1 MFKSQNIS
9 LHNLKNQEGT
19 TKEMGWTY
27 SYYLKGQDHNKMLL
41 EVENVKLQHLSLL
54 LDTED

>member
-1 MFKSQNIS
+1 MFKSKNIS
-9 LHNLKNQEGT
+9 LHNLKNEGGT

-41 EVENVKLQHLSLL
+41 EVENVKL
-54 LDTED
+54 